1 MDTVFKIR
9 VFLIILFLSVF
20 AMVQAQVRTEVT
32 VRYRSNQELANQ
44 IENAVAQLINEANS
58 SYAGQTKLSLDSKC
72 FTALAINRINS
83 IWENSPFYCAEGS
96 IQLNLLKQA
105 AANFELRNIPVLVNN
120 GAGDVENAELVINVN
135 AVGKV
140 EDISFALD
148 YHMYT
153 KIMDNKLPA
162 REYRQKKIITDFV
175 ENYRTAYNRKDIAFL
190 DEVFSDNAL
199 IIVGRVIEPDL
210 TSQEVK
216 LADPEKVEYVKQN
229 KSEYISHTKRVF
241 ASNKQIRV
249 FFDDIDIS
257 ISPKNDN
264 IYGVQLLQTWR
275 GDYYADKGYLFLMID
290 FTDDEHPKI
299 YVRTWQPEK
308 DEDLFD
314 LGSFVF

>member
-1 MDTVFKIR
+1 
-9 VFLIILFLSVF
+9 
-20 AMVQAQVRTEVT
+20 
-32 VRYRSNQELANQ
+32 
-44 IENAVAQLINEANS
+44 
-58 SYAGQTKLSLDSKC
+58 
-72 FTALAINRINS
+72 
-83 IWENSPFYCAEGS
+83 
-96 IQLNLLKQA
+96 
-105 AANFELRNIPVLVNN
+105 
-120 GAGDVENAELVINVN
+120 
-135 AVGKV
+135 
-140 EDISFALD
+140 
-148 YHMYT
+148 
-153 KIMDNKLPA
+153 
-162 REYRQKKIITDFV
+162 
-175 ENYRTAYNRKDIAFL
+175 
-190 DEVFSDNAL
+190 
-199 IIVGRVIEPDL
+199 VIEPDL